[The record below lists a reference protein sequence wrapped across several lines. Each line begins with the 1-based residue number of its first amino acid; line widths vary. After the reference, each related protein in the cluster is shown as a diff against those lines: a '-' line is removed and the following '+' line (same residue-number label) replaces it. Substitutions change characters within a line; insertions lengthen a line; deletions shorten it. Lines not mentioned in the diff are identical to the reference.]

1 RLLETYNSL
10 TDKHL
15 VGYFSNARIRRHLQK
30 SGLISR
36 SGRIIPEKEYRLNA
50 MRRDHQRSVR
60 DCLADAIFHKVLDM
74 EHHHHQMKKKKD
86 LECSGSKERMQPT
99 DIVRQTSLFL
109 ESVSQRCKCLFFQV
123 EEIIGSVEEVIH
135 VHGPHP
141 PLTPRSCHELCP
153 LVAEERPGCS
163 RWRAARLGV
172 DCGGGCY
179 CCCCPHQH
187 RTKEPAPSK

>member
-50 MRRDHQRSVR
+50 MRRDHQRHVL

-74 EHHHHQMKKKKD
+74 ERHHQ
-86 LECSGSKERMQPT
+86 LEIKSKFEYSVRKQRMDKT
-99 DIVRQTSLFL
+99 DVMRQTSLVL
-109 ESVSQRCKCLFFQV
+109 DSVPQRHKLLFFQV
-123 EEIIGSVEEVIH
+123 EQFKGMLEEVIP
-135 VHGPHP
+135 VHSPHP
-141 PLTPRSCHELCP
+141 PLTPRNCKRLSPVVAGERACCP
-153 LVAEERPGCS
+153 
-163 RWRAARLGV
+163 RWRAPGLGF
-172 DCGGGCY
+172 DYGSGH
-179 CCCCPHQH
+179 CPHHH